1 MLKNHCCICGTVKQ
15 CGPYLDQILCN
26 IEKIGSIF
34 EKYVIIISFDD
45 DGSAEG
51 GDNSLEILKAYAD
64 SHSNMILYINDQ
76 PLSPTRT
83 INIATARNRC
93 MDIIVRY
100 FANYEYFIMMDCDDI
115 NAVPTENID
124 LEPIQRNLEV
134 EREDMWD
141 ALSFNRSPYY
151 DTWGLSIYPL
161 AFSKLHFHNGDE
173 IWSEHIKYILENTPD
188 DYLIDCYSAFNGF
201 ALYRTEKFIYG
212 YGANRAKGG
221 NDGGGSQY
229 CKYDGNVRLDLIPL
243 NMVMENIKKVDI
255 VKELGFSKCRLSL
268 AIPRNEN
275 YTGLTYFEGKNIAT
289 SYPNLTNQFLLAN
302 GVKAQTHEISGSV
315 EIAPSIGLA
324 EGICD
329 IVSTGGTLL
338 SNGLKE
344 VAEVFKSQAVLIA
357 YANLSSA
364 KKAILSKL
372 LFRID
377 SVQRGQNAKYVVL
390 NAKKENLEQI
400 ISLLPGMKSPSVVPL
415 ATEGWFSLH
424 SVISE
429 NDFWEI
435 IESLREAGAEG
446 ILVLPIE
453 KMIL

>member
-1 MLKNHCCICGTVKQ
+1 MSTENLRIAVQKSGRLSEDSLKLFKECGIKFESGGSKLRSVSSNF
-15 CGPYLDQILCN
+15 P
-26 IEKIGSIF
+26 IEF
-34 EKYVIIISFDD
+34 LFLRDD
-45 DGSAEG
+45 DIPGYVEDG
-51 GDNSLEILKAYAD
+51 VAD
-64 SHSNMILYINDQ
+64 LGVIGQ
-76 PLSPTRT
+76 
-83 INIATARNRC
+83 
-93 MDIIVRY
+93 
-100 FANYEYFIMMDCDDI
+100 
-115 NAVPTENID
+115 
-124 LEPIQRNLEV
+124 
-134 EREDMWD
+134 
-141 ALSFNRSPYY
+141 
-151 DTWGLSIYPL
+151 
-161 AFSKLHFHNGDE
+161 
-173 IWSEHIKYILENTPD
+173 
-188 DYLIDCYSAFNGF
+188 
-201 ALYRTEKFIYG
+201 
-212 YGANRAKGG
+212 
-221 NDGGGSQY
+221 
-229 CKYDGNVRLDLIPL
+229 NVL
-243 NMVMENIKKVDI
+243 MENLKKVDI

-268 AIPRNEN
+268 AIPRNET
-275 YTGLTYFEGKNIAT
+275 YTDLTYFEGKNIAT

-302 GVKAQTHEISGSV
+302 DVKAQTHEISGSV

-357 YANLSSA
+357 FANLSTE
-364 KKAILSKL
+364 KKAILAKL

-390 NAKKENLEQI
+390 NAKKENLDQI

-435 IESLREAGAEG
+435 IESLREVGAEG